1 MIVVA
6 NVRERPKL
14 DKNRQKVTKIEVVK
28 SDHILRALAE
38 DGSLIAVYPA
48 SIGSKEKPAPS
59 GDYTVRAVAE
69 DPTYTY
75 NPDYGFK
82 GVKAEKKF
90 VIKPG
95 PNNPV
100 GSVWIDLSVNSF
112 GIHGTAEPAKVGKTY
127 SHGCARLTN
136 WDAEDLAKLVS
147 KGTTVTFVD

>member
-1 MIVVA
+1 M
-6 NVRERPKL
+6 
-14 DKNRQKVTKIEVVK
+14 
-28 SDHILRALAE
+28 
-38 DGSLIAVYPA
+38 YPA

-100 GSVWIDLSVNSF
+100 GSVWIDLSVIFRNSRHSRTRKGRKDLF
-112 GIHGTAEPAKVGKTY
+112 AWLRPIDEL
-127 SHGCARLTN
+127 GC
-136 WDAEDLAKLVS
+136 
-147 KGTTVTFVD
+147 